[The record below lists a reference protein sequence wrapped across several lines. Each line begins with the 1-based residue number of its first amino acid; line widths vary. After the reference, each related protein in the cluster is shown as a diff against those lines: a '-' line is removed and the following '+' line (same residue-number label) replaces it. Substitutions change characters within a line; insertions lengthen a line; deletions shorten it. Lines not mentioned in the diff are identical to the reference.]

1 MTIKKG
7 FQFHNRGPKSAEVM
21 IYDDIGEGWFGGIS
35 SKQFAEEIKKL
46 GNVTDINVRINSQ
59 GGSVFDG
66 VAIYNTLLNHPAK
79 ITVDIDS
86 AALSIASVI
95 AMAGDQINMASNALF
110 MIHEPHGVF
119 SGSSGDLRK
128 NADLLDMV
136 GDQIIETYNKN
147 RGIEVETLRNWLEAE
162 TWFTASEALA
172 AGFVDKITGE
182 MSIAAHVDKTR
193 FKNAPADLQNDRK
206 VIKIPDNA
214 KRERARAALTRMKSA
229 LIARD

>member
-7 FQFHNRGPKSAEVM
+7 FQFHNRGNQKAEVY

-35 SKQFAEEIKKL
+35 SKDFADELKKL
-46 GNVTDINVRINSQ
+46 GDVTEINVRINSQ

-95 AMAGDQINMASNALF
+95 AMAGDTINMASNALF

-119 SGSSGDLRK
+119 SGNADELRK

-136 GDQIIETYNKN
+136 GDQIIDTYHKN
-147 RGIEVETLRNWLEAE
+147 RSIEAGKLRAWLQAE
-162 TWFTASEALA
+162 TWFTAAEALA
-172 AGFVDKITGE
+172 AGFVDKVTGE
-182 MSIAAHVDKTR
+182 MKVAAHVDPDR
-193 FKNAPADLQNDRK
+193 FKNAPADLQNHRK

-214 KRERARAALTRMKSA
+214 KRDRARAALDRMKTA

>member
-7 FQFHNRGPKSAEVM
+7 FQFHNRGNRKAEVL

-35 SKQFAEEIKKL
+35 SKDFADEIKKL
-46 GNVTDINVRINSQ
+46 GDVTEINLRINSQ

-95 AMAGDQINMASNALF
+95 AMAGDTINMASNALF

-119 SGSSGDLRK
+119 SGSAAELRK

-136 GDQIIETYNKN
+136 GDQIIDTYHKN
-147 RGIEVETLRNWLEAE
+147 RSIDADTLRAWVEAE
-162 TWFTASEALA
+162 TWFTADEALA
-172 AGFVDKITGE
+172 AGFVDNVTGE
-182 MSIAAHVDKTR
+182 MKVAAHVDVSR
-193 FKNAPADLQNDRK
+193 FKNAPADLQNQRK
-206 VIKIPDNA
+206 VIKIPHNA
-214 KRERARAALTRMKSA
+214 NRDRARAALDRMKTA

>member
-1 MTIKKG
+1 MKIKKG
-7 FQFHNRGPKSAEVM
+7 FQFHNRGGKTAEVM
-21 IYDDIGEGWFGGIS
+21 IYDDIGEGFFGGIS
-35 SKQFAEEIKKL
+35 SKQFADEIKKL
-46 GNVTDINVRINSQ
+46 GDVTSINVRINSQ

-79 ITVDIDS
+79 VTVDIDS

-95 AMAGDQINMASNALF
+95 AMAGDQVNMASNALF

-119 SGSSGDLRK
+119 SGSATELRK

-136 GDQIIETYNKN
+136 GDQIIETYSKN
-147 RGIEVETLRNWLEAE
+147 RSIDAGTVRNWLEAE
-162 TWFTASEALA
+162 TWFTAAEALE
-172 AGFVDKITGE
+172 AGFIDKITGE
-182 MSIAAHVDKTR
+182 MAIAAHVDTAR
-193 FKNAPADLQNDRK
+193 FKNCPPDLQNSRK

>member
-7 FQFHNRGPKSAEVM
+7 FQFHNRGNRKAEVF
-21 IYDDIGEGWFGGIS
+21 IYDEIGEGWFGGIS
-35 SKQFAEEIKKL
+35 SNDFANEIKKL
-46 GNVTDINVRINSQ
+46 GDVSDINVRINSQ

-79 ITVDIDS
+79 ITVDIDA

-95 AMAGDQINMASNALF
+95 AMAGDEINMASNALF

-119 SGSSGDLRK
+119 SGGSAELRK

-136 GDQIIETYNKN
+136 ADQIIDTYHKN
-147 RGIEVETLRNWLEAE
+147 RSIDADTLRAWVADE
-162 TWFTASEALA
+162 TWFTGEEALA
-172 AGFVDKITGE
+172 AGFVDNLTGE
-182 MSIAAHVDKTR
+182 MKIAAHVDPAKFR
-193 FKNAPADLQNDRK
+193 NAPADLQNQRK

-214 KRERARAALTRMKSA
+214 KRDRARAALDRMKTA
-229 LIARD
+229 LVARD